1 MELVSYS
8 TGGVRTAF
16 GLYLN
21 SDVGDL
27 HEDVV
32 CEDRSSEN
40 SEPKLASNHFDAGAR
55 TKGPRYSWSA
65 PAASYGG
72 LRGVGNSSE
81 HGLHYFLLTEEIE
94 LEIET
99 KSIHNLES

>member
-1 MELVSYS
+1 MDLVSYS
-8 TGGVRTAF
+8 KGGVRAAS
-16 GLYLN
+16 GLHLHD
-21 SDVGDL
+21 DVSDL

-32 CEDRSSEN
+32 GKDQSSER
-40 SEPKLASNHFDAGAR
+40 SEPKLASYHFDAGAG
-55 TKGPRYSWSA
+55 TKGPRKSWRA